1 MTEAVKH
8 IYYPVKIYRNPLLIM
23 LVFSIEYS
31 NKRGSM
37 SKTVLIKR
45 TIVNNTWAGS
55 RWQRVER
62 SGNEEKWN
70 NRKREM
76 GIATGK

>member
-1 MTEAVKH
+1 MTEAVKR
-8 IYYPVKIYRNPLLIM
+8 INYPVKIYRNPLLIM

-55 RWQRVER
+55 RWQ
-62 SGNEEKWN
+62 SEE
-70 NRKREM
+70 EV
-76 GIATGK
+76 